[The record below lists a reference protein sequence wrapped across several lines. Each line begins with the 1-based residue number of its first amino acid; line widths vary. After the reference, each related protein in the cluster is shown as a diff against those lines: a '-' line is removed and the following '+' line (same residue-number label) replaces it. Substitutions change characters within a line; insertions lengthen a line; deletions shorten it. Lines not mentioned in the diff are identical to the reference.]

1 MLTESATPAQ
11 SKQPGQQKIRLGDL
25 LVQQKV
31 ISSAD
36 LDIAL
41 AAQKKSGR
49 RLGRIIVES
58 GLAGE
63 NDIAQALARQLT
75 IPFIDLRK
83 FSPDASILQLLP
95 ETQARRFRAMP
106 LARRDGNIFV
116 GMADPTDLFA
126 FDEVARLF
134 QEGIQLAVVAEGD
147 LLAAIDRLYRRTDD
161 IHGLTEE
168 LARDMGE
175 SEASIIGLEALG
187 EGQADAPVVRLL
199 QTVFED
205 ALQVGASDVH
215 IEPQEKQLA
224 IRFRIDG
231 VLHPQTQADLKIA
244 PALALRLKIVSGL
257 DISEKRLPQDGRFA
271 VKVRGRTVDVRLSTM
286 PTQYGE
292 SVVMRLLSQ
301 GDTPLTLDTLG
312 MPPAM
317 LERFRAI
324 LHRPNGLVLVTGP
337 TGSGKTT
344 TLYAA
349 LGELNDPGTK
359 IITVEDPVEYRLAGV
374 NQVQAN
380 EKIDLSFSRVLRAML
395 RQDPDV
401 ILVGEMR
408 DPDTAQIALRAA
420 MTGHLVLS
428 TLHTND
434 AASTPV
440 RLLDMGV
447 PAFMVA
453 TSVQG
458 VLAQR
463 LLRKVCGHCKAPH
476 SVTPQERV
484 WLGRAHADDQTEEAY
499 VEGQGCDRCHGTG
512 YSGRR
517 AIHELLEINT
527 VLAESLARSSPAE
540 FVAAARSA
548 MAGRGL
554 RDQAIALAR
563 TGVTSLAEAMRAS
576 AQDETS

>member
-1 MLTESATPAQ
+1 MQTESAAAPSSAQPAR
-11 SKQPGQQKIRLGDL
+11 QKIRLGDL
-25 LVQQKV
+25 LVEQKV

-63 NDIAQALARQLT
+63 NDIAQALARQMNL
-75 IPFIDLRK
+75 PFVDLRK
-83 FSPDASILQLLP
+83 FNPESTILQLLP
-95 ETQARRFRAMP
+95 ETQARRFRAIP
-106 LARRDGNIFV
+106 LARRDGSIFV
-116 GMADPTDLFA
+116 GMADPTDLVA
-126 FDEVARLF
+126 YDEIARLIR
-134 QEGIQLAVVAEGD
+134 EDIQLAVVAEGD
-147 LLAAIDRLYRRTDD
+147 LLAAIDRIYRRTDD

-199 QTVFED
+199 QTLFED

-215 IEPQEKQLA
+215 IEPQEKFLA

-301 GDTPLTLDTLG
+301 GDNLITLDNLG
-312 MPPAM
+312 MPPDM

-359 IITVEDPVEYRLAGV
+359 IITVEDPVEYRLPGV

-380 EKIDLSFSRVLRAML
+380 DKIDLSFARVLRAIL

-408 DPDTAQIALRAA
+408 DADTAQVALRAA

-453 TSVQG
+453 TSVHG

-463 LLRKVCGHCKAPH
+463 LLRKVCGHCKASH
-476 SVTPQERV
+476 ALTPQERV
-484 WLGRAHADDQTEEAY
+484 WLGRAHTDGGTEDSY
-499 VEGQGCDRCHGTG
+499 VAGAGCDRCHGTG

-517 AIHELLEINT
+517 AVHELLEINT
-527 VLAESLARSSPAE
+527 TLAESLARKNPAE
-540 FVAAARSA
+540 FVVAARAA
-548 MAGRGL
+548 MAGHTL

-563 TGVTSLAEAMRAS
+563 AGVTSLAEAMRAS
-576 AQDETS
+576 TQDEVD

>member
-1 MLTESATPAQ
+1 MTETAAPPA
-11 SKQPGQQKIRLGDL
+11 SSPPARQKIRLGDL
-25 LVQQKV
+25 LVEQKV
-31 ISSAD
+31 ISAAD

-63 NDIAQALARQLT
+63 NDIAQALARQLSL
-75 IPFIDLRK
+75 PFIDLRK
-83 FSPDASILQLLP
+83 FSPEAAVLQLLP
-95 ETQARRFRAMP
+95 ETQARRFRAIP
-106 LARRDGNIFV
+106 LARRDGSIFV
-116 GMADPTDLFA
+116 GMADPTDLSA
-126 FDEVARLF
+126 YDEIARLIH
-134 QEGIQLAVVAEGD
+134 ESIQLAVVAEGD
-147 LLAAIDRLYRRTDD
+147 LLAAIDRIYRRTDD
-161 IHGLTEE
+161 IHGLTQE

-199 QTVFED
+199 QTLFED

-215 IEPQEKQLA
+215 IEPQEKHLA

-231 VLHPQTQADLKIA
+231 ILHAQTQADLKIA

-271 VKVRGRTVDVRLSTM
+271 VKVRGCTVDVRLSTM

-301 GDTPLTLDTLG
+301 GDNLISLDNLG
-312 MPPAM
+312 MPPDM

-359 IITVEDPVEYRLAGV
+359 IITVEDPVEYRLPGV

-380 EKIDLSFSRVLRAML
+380 EKIDLSFARVLRAIL

-408 DPDTAQIALRAA
+408 DADTAQVALRAA

-463 LLRKVCGHCKAPH
+463 LVRKVCSHCKAPH
-476 SVTPQERV
+476 VVTPQERV
-484 WLGRAHADDQTEEAY
+484 WLGRAQTEAHTEDGY
-499 VEGQGCDRCHGTG
+499 VAGAGCDRCHGTG

-517 AIHELLEINT
+517 AVHELLEINAA
-527 VLAESLARSSPAE
+527 LAESLARKNPAE
-540 FVAAARSA
+540 FVTAARA
-548 MAGRGL
+548 ALAGHTL
-554 RDQAIALAR
+554 RDQTIALAR
-563 TGVTSLAEAMRAS
+563 AGVTSLAEAMRAS

>member
-1 MLTESATPAQ
+1 MTPH
-11 SKQPGQQKIRLGDL
+11 PVPQKVRLGDL
-25 LVQQKV
+25 LVEQKV

-41 AAQKKSGR
+41 AMQKKSGR
-49 RLGRIIVES
+49 RLGRVIVES
-58 GLAGE
+58 GMAGE
-63 NDIAQALARQLT
+63 NDIAQALARQLSL
-75 IPFIDLRK
+75 PFVDLRK
-83 FSPDASILQLLP
+83 FNPDAAVLQMLP
-95 ETQARRFRAMP
+95 ETQARRFRAIP
-106 LARRDGNIFV
+106 LTRRDGNIFV
-116 GMADPTDLFA
+116 GMADPTDLSA
-126 FDEVARLF
+126 YDEVARLLN
-134 QEGIQLAVVAEGD
+134 EEIQLAVVSEGD
-147 LLAAIDRLYRRTDD
+147 LLGAIDRLYRRTDD
-161 IHGLTEE
+161 ISGLTEE

-175 SEASIIGLEALG
+175 SEGSIIGLEALG

-199 QTVFED
+199 QTLFED
-205 ALQVGASDVH
+205 ALQVNASDIH
-215 IEPQEKQLA
+215 IEPQEKQLV

-231 VLHPQTQADLKIA
+231 MLHPQSESDLKIA

-271 VKVRGRTVDVRLSTM
+271 VKVRGRTIDVRLSTM

-301 GDTPLTLDTLG
+301 GDKPHTLDNLD
-312 MPPAM
+312 MAPAM
-317 LERFRAI
+317 LEQFRAI

-359 IITVEDPVEYRLAGV
+359 IITVEDPVEYRLPGV

-380 EKIDLSFSRVLRAML
+380 EKIDLTFSRVLRAIL

-408 DPDTAQIALRAA
+408 DPETAQIALRAA

-463 LLRKVCGHCKAPH
+463 LMRKVCNQCKAPH
-476 SVTPQERV
+476 TPTPQEQV
-484 WLGRAHADDQTEEAY
+484 WLSRANTDLHAETAY
-499 VEGQGCDRCHGTG
+499 VQGAGCDRCLGTG

-517 AIHELLEINT
+517 AIHELLEINAA
-527 VLAESLARSSPAE
+527 LAENLAHNEPAR
-540 FVAAARSA
+540 FVQAARAA
-548 MAGRGL
+548 MAGRTL

-563 TGVTSLAEAMRAS
+563 SGVTTLAEAMRVS
-576 AQDETS
+576 AQDEAS

>member
-1 MLTESATPAQ
+1 MQPENSPPASTPR
-11 SKQPGQQKIRLGDL
+11 PVPQKIRLGDL
-25 LVQQKV
+25 LVEQKV

-36 LDIAL
+36 LEIAL
-41 AAQKKSGR
+41 AMQKKSGR
-49 RLGRIIVES
+49 RLGRVIVES
-58 GLAGE
+58 GMAGE
-63 NDIAQALARQLT
+63 NDIAQALARQLAL
-75 IPFIDLRK
+75 PFVDLRK
-83 FSPDASILQLLP
+83 FNPDAAILQMLP
-95 ETQARRFRAMP
+95 ETQARRFRAIP

-116 GMADPTDLFA
+116 GMADPTDLSA
-126 FDEVARLF
+126 YDEIARLLN
-134 QEGIQLAVVAEGD
+134 EEIQLAVVSEGD

-161 IHGLTEE
+161 ISGLTEE

-199 QTVFED
+199 QTLFED
-205 ALQVGASDVH
+205 ALQVNASDMH
-215 IEPQEKQLA
+215 IEPQEKRLM

-231 VLHPQTQADLKIA
+231 VLHPQTEADLKIA

-301 GDTPLTLDTLG
+301 GDDPHTIDNLG
-312 MPPAM
+312 MAPDM
-317 LERFRAI
+317 LEQFRAI

-349 LGELNDPGTK
+349 LHELNDPGTK
-359 IITVEDPVEYRLAGV
+359 IITVEDPVEYRLPGV

-380 EKIDLSFSRVLRAML
+380 DKIDLTFSRVLRAIL

-408 DPDTAQIALRAA
+408 DPETAQIALRAA

-463 LLRKVCGHCKAPH
+463 LMRKVCSHCKAPH
-476 SVTPQERV
+476 TPTPQEQV
-484 WLGRAHADDQTEEAY
+484 WLSRANADAQAEAAY
-499 VEGQGCDRCHGTG
+499 IQGAGCDRCLGTG

-527 VLAESLARSSPAE
+527 ALAESLAHNEPAR
-540 FVAAARSA
+540 FVQAARAA
-548 MAGRGL
+548 MAGRTL

-563 TGVTSLAEAMRAS
+563 EGVTTLAEAMRVS
-576 AQDETS
+576 AQDEAS

>member
-1 MLTESATPAQ
+1 MTETAAPPA
-11 SKQPGQQKIRLGDL
+11 SPPPARQKIRLGDL
-25 LVQQKV
+25 LVEQKV
-31 ISSAD
+31 ISAAD

-63 NDIAQALARQLT
+63 NDIAQALARQLNL
-75 IPFIDLRK
+75 PFIDLRK
-83 FSPDASILQLLP
+83 FNPEASVLQLLP
-95 ETQARRFRAMP
+95 EAQARRFRAIP
-106 LARRDGNIFV
+106 LARRDGSIFV
-116 GMADPTDLFA
+116 GMADPTDLTA
-126 FDEVARLF
+126 YDEVARLIR
-134 QEGIQLAVVAEGD
+134 EDMQLAVVAEGD
-147 LLAAIDRLYRRTDD
+147 LLAAIDRIYRRTDD

-175 SEASIIGLEALG
+175 SEASIIGLESLG

-199 QTVFED
+199 QTLFED

-215 IEPQEKQLA
+215 IEPQEKFLA

-301 GDTPLTLDTLG
+301 GDNLISLDNLG
-312 MPPAM
+312 MLPDM

-344 TLYAA
+344 TLYSTLKLLATS
-349 LGELNDPGTK
+349 EVNVCT
-359 IITVEDPVEYRLAGV
+359 IEDPIELVEPAF
-374 NQVQAN
+374 NQMQVQAN
-380 EKIDLSFSRVLRAML
+380 INLGFADGVRALL
-395 RQDPDV
+395 RQDPD
-401 ILVGEMR
+401 IIMVGEIR
-408 DPDTAQIALRAA
+408 DLETAENAVQAAL
-420 MTGHLVLS
+420 TGHLVLS

-434 AASTPV
+434 APSAII
-440 RLLDMGV
+440 RLLDLGV
-447 PAFMVA
+447 PSYLIKA
-453 TSVQG
+453 SVLG
-458 VLAQR
+458 VMAQR
-463 LLRKVCGHCKAPH
+463 LVRQLCPHCKQPAVVEPA
-476 SVTPQERV
+476 VWTRLTAGQLPQPLPGEVYEPVGCLECRETGY
-484 WLGRAHADDQTEEAY
+484 LGRVGAYEILTVDEALRAAMD
-499 VEGQGCDRCHGTG
+499 GQSDRVKLHKIGRA
-512 YSGRR
+512 SGMTPLR
-517 AIHELLEINT
+517 I
-527 VLAESLARSSPAE
+527 
-540 FVAAARSA
+540 AAARSA
-548 MAGRGL
+548 LQGK
-554 RDQAIALAR
+554 
-563 TGVTSLAEAMRAS
+563 TSLEDVAALTPDLEL
-576 AQDETS
+576 

>member
-1 MLTESATPAQ
+1 MLTDTPA
-11 SKQPGQQKIRLGDL
+11 SAAKPRSAPQKIRLGDL
-25 LVQQKV
+25 LVEQKV

-36 LDIAL
+36 LEIAL
-41 AAQKKSGR
+41 ATQKKSGR
-49 RLGRIIVES
+49 RLGRVIVDS
-58 GLAGE
+58 GMAGE
-63 NDIAQALARQLT
+63 NDIAQALARQLA
-75 IPFIDLRK
+75 IPFVDLRK
-83 FSPDASILQLLP
+83 ISPDASVLQMMP
-95 ETQARRFRAMP
+95 ETQARRFRAIP
-106 LARRDGNIFV
+106 LARKDGEVFV
-116 GMADPTDLFA
+116 GMADPTDLTA
-126 FDEVARLF
+126 YDEVSRLF
-134 QEGIQLAVVAEGD
+134 QGGIQLAVVAEGD
-147 LLAAIDRLYRRTDD
+147 LLAAIDRVYRRTDD

-175 SEASIIGLEALG
+175 TQASIIGLEALG

-199 QTVFED
+199 QTLFED
-205 ALQVGASDVH
+205 ALQVNASDMH
-215 IEPQEKQLA
+215 IEPQEKHLA

-271 VKVRGRTVDVRLSTM
+271 VKVRGKTVDVRLSTM

-301 GDTPLTLDTLG
+301 GDDPITIDGLG
-312 MPPAM
+312 MPPGM
-317 LERFRAI
+317 LDRFRTI

-359 IITVEDPVEYRLAGV
+359 IITVEDPVEYRLPGI

-380 EKIDLSFSRVLRAML
+380 DKIDLTFSRVLRSIL

-408 DPDTAQIALRAA
+408 DSETAQIALRAA

-463 LLRKVCGHCKAPH
+463 LVRKVCSHCKTPH
-476 SVTPQERV
+476 RLTPQEQV
-484 WLGRAHADDQTEEAY
+484 WLSRATGGDASG
-499 VEGQGCDRCHGTG
+499 EGLVSGAGCDRCHGTG
-512 YSGRR
+512 YAGRQ
-517 AIHELLEINT
+517 AIHELLEINST
-527 VLAESLARSSPAE
+527 LAETLARNDPAQFVLAARASLA
-540 FVAAARSA
+540 
-548 MAGRGL
+548 GQTL
-554 RDQAIALAR
+554 RDQAIAAAR
-563 TGVTSLAEAMRAS
+563 AGSTSLAEAMRVS
-576 AQDETS
+576 TQDEGS

>member
-1 MLTESATPAQ
+1 MQPENSPPAATPR
-11 SKQPGQQKIRLGDL
+11 PVPQKIRLGDL
-25 LVQQKV
+25 LVEQKV

-36 LDIAL
+36 LEIAL
-41 AAQKKSGR
+41 AMQKKSGR
-49 RLGRIIVES
+49 RLGRVVVES
-58 GLAGE
+58 GMAGE
-63 NDIAQALARQLT
+63 NDIAQALARQLAL
-75 IPFIDLRK
+75 PFVDLRK
-83 FSPDASILQLLP
+83 FNPDAAVLQMLP
-95 ETQARRFRAMP
+95 ETQARRFRAIP
-106 LARRDGNIFV
+106 LGRRDGNIFV
-116 GMADPTDLFA
+116 GMADPTDLSA
-126 FDEVARLF
+126 YDEVARLLN
-134 QEGIQLAVVAEGD
+134 EEIQLAVVSEGD

-161 IHGLTEE
+161 ISGLTEE

-199 QTVFED
+199 QTLFED
-205 ALQVGASDVH
+205 ALQVNASDMH
-215 IEPQEKQLA
+215 IEPQEKRLM

-231 VLHPQTQADLKIA
+231 VLHPQTEADLKIA

-271 VKVRGRTVDVRLSTM
+271 VKVRGRAVDVRLSTM

-301 GDTPLTLDTLG
+301 GEDPHTIDKLG
-312 MPPAM
+312 MAPDM
-317 LERFRAI
+317 LEQFRAI

-349 LGELNDPGTK
+349 LHELNDPGTK
-359 IITVEDPVEYRLAGV
+359 IITVEDPVEYRLQGV

-380 EKIDLSFSRVLRAML
+380 DKIDLTFSRVLRAML

-408 DPDTAQIALRAA
+408 DPETAQIALRAA

-463 LLRKVCGHCKAPH
+463 LMRKVCSHCTAPH
-476 SVTPQERV
+476 TPTPQEQV
-484 WLGRAHADDQTEEAY
+484 WLSRANTGAQAEATY
-499 VEGQGCDRCHGTG
+499 IQGAGCDRCLGTG

-527 VLAESLARSSPAE
+527 ALAESLAHNEPAR
-540 FVAAARSA
+540 FVQAARA
-548 MAGRGL
+548 VMAGRTL

-563 TGVTSLAEAMRAS
+563 EGVTTLAEAMRVS
-576 AQDETS
+576 AQDEAS

>member
-1 MLTESATPAQ
+1 MTETAAPPA
-11 SKQPGQQKIRLGDL
+11 SPPPARQKIRLGDL
-25 LVQQKV
+25 LVEQKV
-31 ISSAD
+31 ISAAD

-63 NDIAQALARQLT
+63 NDIAQALARQLSL
-75 IPFIDLRK
+75 PFIDLRK
-83 FSPDASILQLLP
+83 FSPEASVLQLLP
-95 ETQARRFRAMP
+95 EAQARRFRAIP
-106 LARRDGNIFV
+106 LARRDGSIFV
-116 GMADPTDLFA
+116 GMADPTDLSA
-126 FDEVARLF
+126 YDEIARLIH
-134 QEGIQLAVVAEGD
+134 ESIQLAVVAEGD
-147 LLAAIDRLYRRTDD
+147 LLAAIDRIYRRTDD
-161 IHGLTEE
+161 IHGLTQE

-175 SEASIIGLEALG
+175 SEASIIGLESLG

-199 QTVFED
+199 QTLFED

-215 IEPQEKQLA
+215 IEPQEKHLA

-231 VLHPQTQADLKIA
+231 ILHAQTQADLKIA

-301 GDTPLTLDTLG
+301 GDNLITLDNLG
-312 MPPAM
+312 MPPDM

-359 IITVEDPVEYRLAGV
+359 IITVEDPVEYRLPGV

-380 EKIDLSFSRVLRAML
+380 EKIDLSFARVLRAIL

-408 DPDTAQIALRAA
+408 DADTAQVALRAA

-463 LLRKVCGHCKAPH
+463 LVRKVCGHCKAPH
-476 SVTPQERV
+476 AVTPQERV
-484 WLGRAHADDQTEEAY
+484 WLGRAQTEAHTEDGY
-499 VEGQGCDRCHGTG
+499 VAGAGCDRCHGTG
-512 YSGRR
+512 YSGRC
-517 AIHELLEINT
+517 AVHELLEINAA
-527 VLAESLARSSPAE
+527 LAESLARKNPAE
-540 FVAAARSA
+540 FVAAARA
-548 MAGRGL
+548 ALAGHTL
-554 RDQAIALAR
+554 RDQTIALAR
-563 TGVTSLAEAMRAS
+563 AGVTSLAEAMRAS
-576 AQDETS
+576 AQDETG